1 MLSEIAQ
8 KLATQLLDTGSIK
21 FGAFKLKLHET
32 NPDAPLS
39 PVYVDLRVMR
49 SFPNVMA
56 TAVGVYREM
65 IKDLRFEILADCPT
79 AATPA
84 TAILSYITARPMVSP
99 RKGDKGYGS
108 GAKIDGAFREGQTVL
123 VIDDLITGANSKF
136 ESIKTLEEQGLVVKD
151 IVVLLDR
158 EQGGADQLQKAGYSL
173 HSAMNLTDLMDYYL
187 QENKISD
194 EKYKEVLDYIK
205 AQAA

>member
-1 MLSEIAQ
+1 MISENAQ
-8 KLATQLLDTGSIK
+8 KLATQLLDTGSVK

-39 PVYVDLRVMR
+39 PIYIDLRIMR

-65 IKDLRFEILADCPT
+65 IKNIRFEILADCPT

-84 TAILSYITARPMVSP
+84 TAILSYLTARPMISP

-108 GAKIDGAFREGQTVL
+108 GAKIDGSFREGQTVL
-123 VIDDLITGANSKF
+123 LIDDLITGANSKF
-136 ESIKTLEEQGLVVKD
+136 ESIKTLQDHGLVVKD
-151 IVVLLDR
+151 VVVLVDR
-158 EQGGADQLQKAGYSL
+158 EQGGAGQLSKAGYTL
-173 HSAMNLTDLMDYYL
+173 HSAMKLSELMDYYL
-187 QENKISD
+187 QQGKISD
-194 EKYKEVLDYIK
+194 EKFREVLDYIK
-205 AQAA
+205 AQAV

>member
-1 MLSEIAQ
+1 MISENAQ
-8 KLATQLLDTGSIK
+8 KLATQLLDTGSVK

-39 PVYVDLRVMR
+39 PIYVDLRIMR

-56 TAVGVYREM
+56 TAVEVYREL
-65 IKDLRFEILADCPT
+65 IKNLKFELLADCPT

-84 TAILSYITARPMVSP
+84 TAILSYLTARPMISP

-123 VIDDLITGANSKF
+123 LIDDLITGANSKF
-136 ESIKTLEEQGLVVKD
+136 ESIKTLQDHGLIVKD
-151 IVVLLDR
+151 VVVLVDR
-158 EQGGADQLQKAGYSL
+158 EQGGADQLKKAGYTL
-173 HSAMNLTDLMDYYL
+173 HSALKLTELLEHYL
-187 QENKISD
+187 QQGKISD
-194 EKYKEVLDYIK
+194 EKYKEVSEYIK
-205 AQAA
+205 AQAV